1 MCLRKL
7 KKIYP
12 PLHGIWVQ
20 FGLKKKRKSDETGKN
35 VLVSSA
41 TSVPEGIC

>member
-7 KKIYP
+7 KIYP
-12 PLHGIWVQ
+12 PLHGMGVVW
-20 FGLKKKRKSDETGKN
+20 LKKKKKSDETGKN
-35 VLVSSA
+35 LLVSSA